1 MCKTQLFNDILHF
14 VSEETEVP
22 EVLILSNNKST
33 AVVDA
38 RSILVG
44 ILREKGLY
52 PVQIAEYMHET
63 PAGIRNL
70 ITKFEIRKKSNGIL
84 AIYSQRIRNRMK
96 TES

>member
-1 MCKTQLFNDILHF
+1 MCKTQIFNDILQI
-14 VSEETEVP
+14 VSEETEIN
-22 EVLILSNNKST
+22 EALILSDNKST

-38 RSILVG
+38 RSILVD

-52 PVQIAEYMHET
+52 PVQIAEYLHKT

-70 ITKFEIRKKSNGIL
+70 ISGFENRKRSNRIL

-96 TES
+96 RDS

>member
-1 MCKTQLFNDILHF
+1 MCKTQIFNDILQI
-14 VSEETEVP
+14 VSEETEKN
-22 EVLILSNNKST
+22 EALILSDNKST

-38 RSILVG
+38 RSILVD

-52 PVQIAEYMHET
+52 PVQIAEYLHKT

-70 ITKFEIRKKSNGIL
+70 ISGFENRKRSNGIL

-96 TES
+96 RDS

>member
-1 MCKTQLFNDILHF
+1 MCKTQIFNDILQI
-14 VSEETEVP
+14 VSEETEIN
-22 EVLILSNNKST
+22 EALILSDNKST

-38 RSILVG
+38 RSILVD

-52 PVQIAEYMHET
+52 PVQIAEYLHKT

-70 ITKFEIRKKSNGIL
+70 ISKFENRKRSNGIL

-96 TES
+96 RDS

>member
-1 MCKTQLFNDILHF
+1 MCKTQIFNKVLQI
-14 VSEETEVP
+14 VSEETEIN
-22 EVLILSNNKST
+22 EALILSDNKST

-38 RSILVG
+38 RSILVD

-52 PVQIAEYMHET
+52 PVQIAEYLHKT

-70 ITKFEIRKKSNGIL
+70 ISGFENRKRSNGIL

-96 TES
+96 RDS

>member
-38 RSILVG
+38 RSILVD
-44 ILREKGLY
+44 ILR
-52 PVQIAEYMHET
+52 
-63 PAGIRNL
+63 
-70 ITKFEIRKKSNGIL
+70 KK
-84 AIYSQRIRNRMK
+84 RIISCTNCRVYA
-96 TES
+96 

>member
-38 RSILVG
+38 RSILVD
-44 ILREKGLY
+44 ILREK
-52 PVQIAEYMHET
+52 
-63 PAGIRNL
+63 
-70 ITKFEIRKKSNGIL
+70 
-84 AIYSQRIRNRMK
+84 
-96 TES
+96 

>member
-1 MCKTQLFNDILHF
+1 MCKTQLFNDIFHF

-38 RSILVG
+38 RSILVD

-52 PVQIAEYMHET
+52 PVQIAEYMHKT

>member
-1 MCKTQLFNDILHF
+1 MCKTQIFNDILQI
-14 VSEETEVP
+14 VSEETEIN
-22 EVLILSNNKST
+22 EALILSDNKST

-38 RSILVG
+38 RSILVD

-52 PVQIAEYMHET
+52 PVQIAEYLHKT

-70 ITKFEIRKKSNGIL
+70 ISGFENRKRSNGIL

-96 TES
+96 RDS

>member
-1 MCKTQLFNDILHF
+1 MCKTQLFNDILQF
-14 VSEETEVP
+14 VSEETEIN
-22 EVLILSNNKST
+22 EALILSDSKST

-38 RSILVG
+38 RSILVD

-52 PVQIAEYMHET
+52 PVQIAEYLHKT

-70 ITKFEIRKKSNGIL
+70 ISRFETRKRSNGIL

-96 TES
+96 RDS

>member
-1 MCKTQLFNDILHF
+1 
-14 VSEETEVP
+14 
-22 EVLILSNNKST
+22 
-33 AVVDA
+33 
-38 RSILVG
+38 
-44 ILREKGLY
+44 
-52 PVQIAEYMHET
+52 MHKT